1 MGEALPTLCPS
12 IKQITRGTVNA
23 HRETTLLLTVDLSE
37 RRALVRT
44 LIAGLSLCAA
54 FAPRAQAQ
62 LSFDTTSVAPE
73 RFIAAHGSKA
83 VVMGY
88 ASTGLELWAYP
99 LQLLSGYEIS
109 FRPAGET
116 SEVTGDAL
124 LRRITYDPEAIT
136 RTYVG
141 PDFIVRERLFVPLDE
156 EAIYVTYAV
165 ECRHSIEII
174 VHFRPVLDLMWPAS
188 LGGQN
193 THWDSAASAYVLGEA
208 TRKYQALIG
217 SPGIVAHDEILNSA
231 QPGTSGGR
239 VAFTVR
245 AGGEAN
251 RSATVIVARNS
262 PGIFPKAR
270 LEDLLNAET
279 KFEIEAHAHYGDLLA
294 RTLHIETP
302 DPAVNQQLAWAQIA
316 LDQAWV
322 CNEVLGCG
330 LVAGYGPSRVG
341 RRPQYDWFFAGDGL
355 VAVNALV
362 DTGDFDRAKAELS
375 FIAKYQDAHTGMIW
389 HEISQSV
396 DPADWAT
403 KYPYMFV
410 HVDITFQYLIAVEH
424 YAAGSGDTQWVQQNW
439 HGLEAAYR
447 YCSSL
452 LNQDDGLPRIPSTK
466 EGGNEQDRMTDDLN
480 LSTSWAAAAAA
491 FGQLSR
497 ATGHAQLG
505 EEAQQLSERAERSVA
520 HRYWDDQRNSWIDGH
535 DGSGRPV
542 VRRSDD
548 AVNLVRILDQRRSGS
563 ILDQIASSDFE
574 TDWGTRGVA
583 ASSPR
588 FDPNSYASGSV
599 SALATSDIASAFW
612 AGHRPSTA
620 FSIWNSLLPW
630 GTLDSMG
637 HMHEVL
643 TGDFYH
649 QQVESVPEQTWSS
662 AGFLSS
668 AVHGLL
674 GLETDAH
681 ANRLNF
687 SPHMPSDWDRMSV
700 SNIKLSGGTL
710 ALVLARVRDGLELQI
725 ENKGEP
731 LELSFTPEIPFAARL
746 GGATL
751 GGKPLPVQKEE
762 HQQDTHAAL
771 HFRVP
776 SGRSDCFLR
785 YEGGVAVDVKDPA
798 PLVGESSSG
807 IKLISVAYDSRTLV
821 LKADVRHDRNSSVIT
836 LRTGEK
842 PLAAHGAKLART
854 AQDEYQLIVDQTPV
868 PDALYQH
875 LEITVDF
882 AGKPDRQ
889 AGTRDVAHSRKQP
902 PAQ

>member
-1 MGEALPTLCPS
+1 VQKSESSRRNYFVPGVWLGGPWALVHILIKAS
-12 IKQITRGTVNA
+12 IVG
-23 HRETTLLLTVDLSE
+23 LLLCSFTFE
-37 RRALVRT
+37 
-44 LIAGLSLCAA
+44 
-54 FAPRAQAQ
+54 PRVQAQ
-62 LSFDTTSVAPE
+62 LSIDTTSVAPE

-88 ASTGLELWAYP
+88 ASSGLELWAYP
-99 LQLLSGYEIS
+99 LQLLSGYEIG
-109 FRPAGET
+109 FRSAGET
-116 SEVTGDAL
+116 SEVTGVAL
-124 LRRITYDPEAIT
+124 LRRVTYDPEAII

-156 EAIYVTYAV
+156 QAIYVTYAV
-165 ECRHSIEII
+165 ECRHGIEINI
-174 VHFRPVLDLMWPAS
+174 HFRPVLDLMWPAS

-208 TRKYQALIG
+208 THKYRALIG
-217 SPGIVAHDEILNSA
+217 SAGVVAHDEILNSA
-231 QPGTSGGR
+231 QPGTPGR
-239 VAFTVR
+239 HLAFTIR
-245 AGGEAN
+245 AGGETN
-251 RSATVIVARNS
+251 RSATVIVSRNS
-262 PGIFPKAR
+262 PGTSPKTR
-270 LEDLLNAET
+270 LEDLIAAEAR
-279 KFEIEAHAHYGDLLA
+279 FEAEAHAHYANLLA
-294 RTLHIETP
+294 HTLCIETP
-302 DPAVNQQLAWAQIA
+302 DAAVNQQLAWAQIA
-316 LDQAWV
+316 LDQARV

-330 LVAGYGPSRVG
+330 LVAGYGPSRDG

-362 DTGDFDRAKAELS
+362 DTNDFDQAKAELS

-389 HEISQSV
+389 HEISQSA

-424 YAAGSGDTQWVQQNW
+424 YVASSGDTQWFQQNW
-439 HGLEAAYR
+439 QGFEAAYR

-452 LNQDDGLPRIPSTK
+452 LNRDDGLPRIPSTK

-480 LSTSWAAAAAA
+480 LSTSWVAAAAA
-491 FGQLSR
+491 FARLST
-497 ATGHAQLG
+497 ATGHAQLA

-520 HRYWDDQRNSWIDGH
+520 QRYWDDQRNSWIDGY

-542 VRRSDD
+542 LRRSDD

-612 AGHRPSTA
+612 EQHRPSTA
-620 FSIWNSLLPW
+620 FAIWNSLLPW

-674 GLETDAH
+674 GLETEAQ
-681 ANRLNF
+681 ANHLKF
-687 SPHMPSDWDRMSV
+687 SPHLPSAWDRMSV
-700 SNIKLSGGTL
+700 SNIKLPNGTV
-710 ALVLARVRDGLELQI
+710 AMALARVRGGLELQI
-725 ENKGEP
+725 ENKGGP
-731 LELSFTPEIPFAARL
+731 LELSFAPEIPFAARL

-751 GGKPLPVQKEE
+751 NGKPVPVHMEE

-771 HFRVP
+771 RFTVP
-776 SGRSDCFLR
+776 SGKSDCFIR
-785 YEGGVAVDVKDPA
+785 YEGGIGIGIKDPA
-798 PLVGESSSG
+798 PLVGESSRG
-807 IKLISVAYDSRTLV
+807 IKLTSVAYNSKTLV
-821 LKADVRHDRNSSVIT
+821 LKADVRRGENSPVIT

-842 PLAAHGAKLART
+842 PLGAHGAKLVVM
-854 AQDEYQLIVDQTPV
+854 AQDEYQLIVDQTLTR
-868 PDALYQH
+868 DATYQH
-875 LEITVDF
+875 IEITVDF
-882 AGKPDRQ
+882 AGKRDR
-889 AGTRDVAHSRKQP
+889 
-902 PAQ
+902 

>member
-1 MGEALPTLCPS
+1 M
-12 IKQITRGTVNA
+12 NA
-23 HRETTLLLTVDLSE
+23 HRETIFLLKIGLSE
-37 RRALVRT
+37 RRSLVRI
-44 LIAGLSLCAA
+44 LIAGLLLCVT
-54 FAPRAQAQ
+54 FSPRAQAQ

-88 ASTGLELWAYP
+88 ASSGLELWAYP
-99 LQLLSGYEIS
+99 LQLLSGYEMG
-109 FRPAGET
+109 FRSAGET
-116 SEVTGDAL
+116 SEVTGVAL
-124 LRRITYDPEAIT
+124 LRRVTYDPEAIT
-136 RTYVG
+136 RTYIG
-141 PDFIVRERLFVPLDE
+141 PDFIVRERLFVPLE
-156 EAIYVTYAV
+156 EHAIYVTYAV
-165 ECRHSIEII
+165 EGRHSIELI

-208 TRKYQALIG
+208 THNYQALIG

-231 QPGTSGGR
+231 QPGTPGSQL
-239 VAFTVR
+239 AFTVR

-262 PGIFPKAR
+262 PGTSPKTR
-270 LEDLLNAET
+270 LQDLIAAET
-279 KFEIEAHAHYGDLLA
+279 RFEGEAHAHYANLLA
-294 RTLHIETP
+294 HPLCIETP
-302 DPAVNQQLAWAQIA
+302 DAAVNQQLAWAQFA
-316 LDQAWV
+316 LDQARV
-322 CNEVLGCG
+322 CSEVLGCG
-330 LVAGYGPSRVG
+330 VVAGYGPSRVG

-355 VAVNALV
+355 VAVNAFV
-362 DTGDFDRAKAELS
+362 DTNDFDQAKAELS

-389 HEISQSV
+389 HEISQSA
-396 DPADWAT
+396 DPADWAI

-424 YAAGSGDTQWVQQNW
+424 YVASSGDTQWVQQNW

-447 YCSSL
+447 YCTLL
-452 LNQDDGLPRIPSTK
+452 LNKDDGLPRIPSTK
-466 EGGNEQDRMTDDLN
+466 EGGNEQERMTDDLN
-480 LSTSWAAAAAA
+480 LSTSWAAAALA
-491 FGQLSR
+491 FAQLSR
-497 ATGHAQLG
+497 ATAHAQLAD
-505 EEAQQLSERAERSVA
+505 EARQLSERARRSIA
-520 HRYWDDQRNSWIDGH
+520 HRYWDDQRNSWIDGY

-542 VRRSDD
+542 FRRSDD
-548 AVNLVRILDQRRSGS
+548 AVNLVRFLDQRRSGS

-583 ASSPR
+583 TNSPR

-612 AGHRPSTA
+612 AEHRPSTA
-620 FSIWNSLLPW
+620 LSIWTSLLPW

-649 QQVESVPEQTWSS
+649 QQAESVPEQTWSS

-674 GLETDAH
+674 GLEIEAQ

-687 SPHMPSDWDRMSV
+687 SPHLPSDWDRMSV
-700 SNIKLSGGTL
+700 SNIKLPNGNV
-710 ALVLARVRDGLELQI
+710 AMVLARVRGGLDLQI
-725 ENKGEP
+725 ENKGGP

-746 GGATL
+746 GDATL
-751 GGKPLPVQKEE
+751 DGKHLPVHKEE
-762 HQQDTHAAL
+762 HQQDTHAAVR
-771 HFRVP
+771 FKVP
-776 SGRSDCFLR
+776 SGKSDCFLG
-785 YEGGVAVDVKDPA
+785 YEGGVAVGVKDPA
-798 PLVGESSSG
+798 PLVGESSRG
-807 IKLISVAYDSRTLV
+807 IKLTSVAYDSKTLV
-821 LKADVRHDRNSSVIT
+821 LKADVRQDRNSSVIT

-842 PLAAHGAKLART
+842 PLGAHGAKLVKI
-854 AQDEYQLIVDQTPV
+854 AQDEYQLIVDQTPA
-868 PDALYQH
+868 PDTMYQH
-875 LEITVDF
+875 IEITVDF

-889 AGTRDVAHSRKQP
+889 AGARDVSHSKNQP
-902 PAQ
+902 PAE

>member
-1 MGEALPTLCPS
+1 MWNTES
-12 IKQITRGTVNA
+12 IGGN
-23 HRETTLLLTVDLSE
+23 HFLTGVCLAGPW
-37 RRALVRT
+37 ALVNI
-44 LIAGLSLCAA
+44 LIKASIVGLLVWCFT
-54 FAPRAQAQ
+54 FASRAQAR
-62 LSFDTTSVAPE
+62 LSFDTSSVAPE

-83 VVMGY
+83 IVMGY
-88 ASTGLELWAYP
+88 ASSGLELWAYP
-99 LQLLSGYEIS
+99 LQLLSGYEIG
-109 FRPAGET
+109 FRSAGET
-116 SEVTGDAL
+116 SEVTGFAL
-124 LRRITYDPEAIT
+124 LRRVTYDPEAIT

-156 EAIYVTYAV
+156 QAIYATYAV

-208 TRKYQALIG
+208 THKYQALIG
-217 SPGIVAHDEILNSA
+217 SPGVVAHDEILNSA
-231 QPGTSGGR
+231 QPGTPGR
-239 VAFTVR
+239 QLAFTIR

-251 RSATVIVARNS
+251 RSATVIVARNN
-262 PGIFPKAR
+262 PGTSPKAR
-270 LEDLLNAET
+270 IEDLLTAET
-279 KFEIEAHAHYGDLLA
+279 RFETQASAHYVNLLA
-294 RTLHIETP
+294 RTLRIETP
-302 DPAVNQQLAWAQIA
+302 DPAINQQLAWAQIA

-330 LVAGYGPSRVG
+330 LVAGYGPSRDG

-362 DTGDFDRAKAELS
+362 NTGDFDQAKAELS

-389 HEISQSV
+389 HEISQSA
-396 DPADWAT
+396 DPADWAI

-424 YAAGSGDTQWVQQNW
+424 YLASSGDTQWVQQNW
-439 HGLEAAYR
+439 QGLEAAYR

-452 LNQDDGLPRIPSTK
+452 LNKDDGLPRIPSTK

-480 LSTSWAAAAAA
+480 LSTSWVAAATA
-491 FGQLSR
+491 FARLSR
-497 ATGHAQLG
+497 ATGHAQLA
-505 EEAQQLSERAERSVA
+505 EEAQQLSERAERSVT
-520 HRYWDDQRNSWIDGH
+520 HRYWDDQQNSWIDGY

-548 AVNLVRILDQRRSGS
+548 AVDLVGILDQRRSGS
-563 ILDQIASSDFE
+563 ILDQIASSGFE

-599 SALATSDIASAFW
+599 SALATSDIASTFW
-612 AGHRPSTA
+612 ADHRPATA

-674 GLETDAH
+674 GLETDAQ
-681 ANRLNF
+681 ANLLNF
-687 SPHMPSDWDRMSV
+687 SPHLPSAWDRMSV
-700 SNIKLSGGTL
+700 SNIKLPNGTV
-710 ALVLARVRDGLELQI
+710 AMVLARVRGGLDLQI
-725 ENKGEP
+725 ENQGGP

-746 GGATL
+746 DGATL
-751 GGKPLPVQKEE
+751 DGKPLPVHKEE

-771 HFRVP
+771 RFKVP
-776 SGRSDCFLR
+776 SGKSDCFLR
-785 YEGGVAVDVKDPA
+785 YEGGIAIGVEDPV
-798 PLVGESSSG
+798 PLVGESSRG
-807 IKLISVAYDSRTLV
+807 VKLTSVAYDSKTLL
-821 LKADVRHDRNSSVIT
+821 LKADVRQDDNSSVIT
-836 LRTGEK
+836 LRTDEK
-842 PLAAHGAKLART
+842 PLGAHGAKLVMI
-854 AQDEYQLIVDQTPV
+854 AQGEYQLIVDQTP
-868 PDALYQH
+868 DAIYRH
-875 LEITVDF
+875 IEITVDF
-882 AGKPDRQ
+882 AGKRDR
-889 AGTRDVAHSRKQP
+889 
-902 PAQ
+902 